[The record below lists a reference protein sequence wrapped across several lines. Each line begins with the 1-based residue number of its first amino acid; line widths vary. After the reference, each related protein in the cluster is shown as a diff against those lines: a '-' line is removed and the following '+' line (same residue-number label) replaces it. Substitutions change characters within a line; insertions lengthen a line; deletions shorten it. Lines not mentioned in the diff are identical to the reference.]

1 MLKSTSAVAQ
11 IDISLFVFPDPAVL
25 GIPVATY
32 GYITAYALVQ
42 EYFIPQIAHQMVLVQ
57 FPFARLGCTGMCQQ
71 IRLSIHFNFQLYG
84 PRKNTFCHLLQI
96 DLRQSF
102 PKHLKRIVR
111 IWLQKCTV
119 FLLPAIVPENIVGQP
134 VIVVSTNYRALFSQ
148 PQHLEVY
155 THRVRMIL
163 APVKQIT
170 QQIQMILLCEIDF
183 LQKLRKPP
191 VVIMNIRDNICLLY
205 TSDAADEL

>member
-11 IDISLFVFPDPAVL
+11 IAISLFVFPDPAFL
-25 GIPVATY
+25 GIPVAAY
-32 GYITAYALVQ
+32 GYITAYTLVQ
-42 EYFIPQIAHQMVLVQ
+42 EYLIPQIAHPMVLVQ

-119 FLLPAIVPENIVGQP
+119 FLLFATLSSDEFKKTAAAKKNLCGCR
-134 VIVVSTNYRALFSQ
+134 SNWR
-148 PQHLEVY
+148 LE
-155 THRVRMIL
+155 
-163 APVKQIT
+163 AK
-170 QQIQMILLCEIDF
+170 
-183 LQKLRKPP
+183 KSP
-191 VVIMNIRDNICLLY
+191 VVPGK
-205 TSDAADEL
+205 